1 MVERDG
7 LVGHAAEMGDLL
19 DGALRDLG
27 GQDVRGRGLM
37 RAVQFAEPKAKP
49 FQQACLEAGVLVN
62 AVDDHTVRFV
72 PPLII
77 SPDQIEHAHSTMQGL
92 AQ

>member
-1 MVERDG
+1 M
-7 LVGHAAEMGDLL
+7 L
-19 DGALRDLG
+19 DAALRELG
-27 GQDVRGRGLM
+27 GQDVRGLGLM

-49 FQQACLEAGVLVN
+49 FQQACLEAGLLVN

-77 SPDQIEHAHSTMQGL
+77 SPAQIDQAQATMK
-92 AQ
+92 AAVAR